1 MPQKSKPCLP
11 KYPPWSKHVYFCIAT
26 PWGIFWGHILLGI
39 FQNMHNYHSIFH
51 LVLWY
56 LVLWYLIVGTLVF
69 GTLVFGIWYFGIW
82 YFGIWYFGTLVF
94 GTWYFGIWYFGIWY
108 FGIWYFGIWYFGTW
122 YFGIWYFGSPVGSL
136 WAIFWSLLQ
145 IGRHFPGQ
153 VLSSTAPGD
162 RIKPPGILHRI
173 PPLPGS
179 SVRNRC
185 SDPTS
190 TRAGGQDDVS

>member
-1 MPQKSKPCLP
+1 MNRGNLWNPKTGALLISDFLEIPTLYIHPSMHPSIHPPSIHPSIHPSTIHSPSIHPSILHPPSFGRPLGSLWSSWGSCGVPLGCLG
-11 KYPPWSKHVYFCIAT
+11 Y
-26 PWGIFWGHILLGI
+26 
-39 FQNMHNYHSIFH
+39 
-51 LVLWY
+51 LWDP
-56 LVLWYLIVGTLVF
+56 
-69 GTLVFGIWYFGIW
+69 
-82 YFGIWYFGTLVF
+82 
-94 GTWYFGIWYFGIWY
+94 
-108 FGIWYFGIWYFGTW
+108 
-122 YFGIWYFGSPVGSL
+122 FGSPVGSL

-179 SVRNRC
+179 GVRNRC

>member
-11 KYPPWSKHVYFCIAT
+11 KYPPWSKNVYFCIAT

-56 LVLWYLIVGTLVF
+56 LVLGTLVF

-82 YFGIWYFGTLVF
+82 YFGIWYFGTLV
-94 GTWYFGIWYFGIWY
+94 
-108 FGIWYFGIWYFGTW
+108 FGTW

-179 SVRNRC
+179 GVRNRC